1 MIILSNCLTETA
13 DEGCLKLA
21 SSLIKRIKRK
31 QQDSTLITYDRES
44 AISDIHLNINKF
56 MVNRE
61 LFSIIR
67 KKKEAVLYVPFSA
80 RQNFSAMRIF
90 ILSLVAKKGLYA
102 VTTLNRPYNFFGR
115 ILLKFSRAKLIA
127 FSKEA
132 AKAHADVVGES
143 RVIYL
148 KTGVDTSKFVP
159 VSKER
164 TEELKEKYGFEKS
177 RPVVLHVGHMK
188 YGRNVSQLAK
198 MSEKHQVLLVTSTS
212 TQNEQDTALREEL
225 SNCSNIRIMDTYI
238 PEIQE
243 IYQLSDVYF
252 FPVREV
258 ANCIDVPL
266 SCMEAAACNLPVVT
280 TDYAEMK
287 EFTGAD
293 GFYFIEDFDAA
304 YLNKIV
310 DAALMREAD
319 SRASV
324 LPYDWDNAVDFLIN
338 TVK

>member
-56 MVNRE
+56 MVSRE

-102 VTTLNRPYNFFGR
+102 VTTLNRPYNILGR
-115 ILLKFSRAKLIA
+115 ILLKLSRAKLIA
-127 FSKEA
+127 FSEEA
-132 AKAHADVVGES
+132 RKAHADIVGDS

-159 VSKER
+159 VSKEKSK
-164 TEELKEKYGFEKS
+164 EIKEKYGFEPD
-177 RPVVLHVGHMK
+177 RPIVLHVGHMK
-188 YGRNVSQLAK
+188 YGRNVSELAK
-198 MSEKHQVLLVTSTS
+198 IDQKYQVLLVTSTA
-212 TQNEQDTALREEL
+212 TQNEQDYVLREEL
-225 SNCSNIRIMDTYI
+225 SKCSNIRIIDTFI

-252 FPVREV
+252 FPVKEV

-287 EFTGAD
+287 EFVGAD
-293 GFYFIEDFDAA
+293 SFYFIDNFEAA
-304 YLNKIV
+304 NLNNIV
-310 DAALMREAD
+310 AEALNRESD
-319 SRASV
+319 SRRSV
-324 LPYDWDNAVDFLIN
+324 LSYDWDNAVEYLIN
-338 TVK
+338 TVI

>member
-31 QQDSTLITYDRES
+31 QQGSTLITYDRES
-44 AISDIHLNINKF
+44 DISDIHLNINKF
-56 MVNRE
+56 MVSGE

-90 ILSLVAKKGLYA
+90 ILSLVTKKGLYA
-102 VTTLNRPYNFFGR
+102 VTTLNRPYNIFGR
-115 ILLKFSRAKLIA
+115 ILLKLSRAKLIA

-132 AKAHADVVGES
+132 AKAHADIVGES

-159 VSKER
+159 VSKEKSK
-164 TEELKEKYGFEKS
+164 ELKEKFGFDKKK
-177 RPVVLHVGHMK
+177 PLVLHVGHMK

-198 MSEKHQVLLVTSTS
+198 MDEKYQVLLVTSTA
-212 TQNEQDTALREEL
+212 TQNEQDTALRDEL
-225 SNCSNIRIMDTYI
+225 SGCSNIRIIDTFV

-252 FPVREV
+252 FPVTEA

-266 SCMEAAACNLPVVT
+266 SCMEAAACKLPVVT

-287 EFTGAD
+287 EFKGAD
-293 GFYFIEDFDAA
+293 GFYFIDNFETA
-304 YLNKIV
+304 YLNKIIEESL
-310 DAALMREAD
+310 DTEAD
-319 SRASV
+319 SRSSV